1 MSIAAKNVA
10 TRPHACYFTPMS
22 GMVFNIQKYSISDGP
37 GIRTTV
43 FLKGCPARCWWCHN
57 PESQASRPETAVT
70 ESRCLACGECVT
82 ACPRGIIG
90 NGALATGGCILC
102 GACVE
107 ACPSGA
113 RSLAGTE
120 MTVPQVLAV
129 VMQDRIFYEESG
141 GGVTFSGGEPLMQ
154 FEFLKTLLSAC
165 REQGLRTAVDTGGF
179 APREHLLEISGLADL
194 ILYDLKLMD
203 DRRHREATGLGNRLV
218 LDNLAA
224 LGRVH
229 EGIWIRVPI
238 IPGVNDDQDNL
249 AETARFAAG
258 LQGVRQV
265 SLLPF
270 HRTWH
275 GKLGRLG
282 RTAPGNGAATPSHR
296 RMETLAEIF
305 QDAGLTTRIGG

>member
-1 MSIAAKNVA
+1 MG
-10 TRPHACYFTPMS
+10 R
-22 GMVFNIQKYSISDGP
+22 GLVFNIQKYSISDGP

-57 PESQASRPETAVT
+57 PESQDPQPETTVMA
-70 ESRCLACGECVT
+70 SRCLACGECVT

-90 NGALATGGCILC
+90 DGRQGAADCILC

-107 ACPSGA
+107 ACPPGA

-120 MTVPQVLAV
+120 MTTAQVLAV
-129 VMQDRIFYEESG
+129 VMQDRIFYEESA

-154 FEFLKTLLSAC
+154 FEFLRELLVAC
-165 REQGLRTAVDTGGF
+165 REQGIRTAVDTGGF
-179 APREHLLEISGLADL
+179 APQEQLLEIAGLADL

-203 DRRHREATGLGNRLV
+203 DQRHREATGLGNRLV
-218 LDNLAA
+218 LDNLAV

-229 EGIWIRVPI
+229 GTIWIRVPI
-238 IPGVNDDQDNL
+238 IPGVNDDGANL
-249 AETARFAAG
+249 AETARLAAG
-258 LQGVRQV
+258 IPGVRQV
-265 SLLPF
+265 NLLPF

-282 RTAPGNGAATPSHR
+282 RPMPDHDTVTPSQE

-305 QDAGLTTRIGG
+305 RSAGLTTKTGG

>member
-1 MSIAAKNVA
+1 MG
-10 TRPHACYFTPMS
+10 R
-22 GMVFNIQKYSISDGP
+22 GLVFNIQKYSISDGP

-57 PESQASRPETAVT
+57 PESQAPQPETTVMV
-70 ESRCLACGECVT
+70 SRCLACGECVT
-82 ACPRGIIG
+82 ACPQGLG
-90 NGALATGGCILC
+90 SGKQGAADCILC

-107 ACPSGA
+107 ACPPGA

-120 MTVPQVLAV
+120 MTTAQVLAV
-129 VMQDRIFYEESG
+129 VMQDRIFYEESA

-154 FEFLKTLLSAC
+154 FEFLRGLLVAC
-165 REQGLRTAVDTGGF
+165 REQGIRTAVDTGGF
-179 APREHLLEISGLADL
+179 APQEQLLEIAGLTDL

-203 DRRHREATGLGNRLV
+203 DQRHRAATGLGNRPV

-229 EGIWIRVPI
+229 GAIWVRVPI
-238 IPGVNDDQDNL
+238 IPGVNDDGANL

-258 LQGVRQV
+258 IQGVRQV
-265 SLLPF
+265 NLLPF

-275 GKLGRLG
+275 AKLGRLG
-282 RTAPGNGAATPSHR
+282 RAMPDHDTTTPSQE
-296 RMETLAEIF
+296 RMEELAEIF
-305 QDAGLTTRIGG
+305 RSAGLTTKIGG

>member
-1 MSIAAKNVA
+1 MGQ
-10 TRPHACYFTPMS
+10 

-57 PESQASRPETAVT
+57 PESQAAQPETTVI
-70 ESRCLACGECVT
+70 ESRCLACGECSA
-82 ACPRGIIG
+82 ACLQGVRSGSED
-90 NGALATGGCILC
+90 AAACILC

-107 ACPSGA
+107 ACPPGA
-113 RSLAGTE
+113 LRLAGME
-120 MTVPQVLAV
+120 MTTAQVLAV

-154 FEFLKTLLSAC
+154 FDFLKTLLTAC

-179 APREHLLEISGLADL
+179 APLEHLLEIAGLADL

-203 DRRHREATGLGNRLV
+203 DQRHRAATGLGNRQV
-218 LDNLAA
+218 LENLAA
-224 LGRVH
+224 LARVH
-229 EGIWIRVPI
+229 RGIWIRVPI
-238 IPGVNDDQDNL
+238 IPGVNDDPDNL
-249 AETARFAAG
+249 KATGRFAAG

-265 SLLPF
+265 NLLPF

-275 GKLGRLG
+275 AKLGHLG
-282 RTAPGNGAATPSHR
+282 RSVPGTDTATPSQQ
-296 RMETLAEIF
+296 RMEELAEIF
-305 QDAGLTTRIGG
+305 RDAGLITRIGG

>member
-1 MSIAAKNVA
+1 MG
-10 TRPHACYFTPMS
+10 R
-22 GMVFNIQKYSISDGP
+22 GLVFNIQKYSISDGP

-57 PESQASRPETAVT
+57 PESQASLPETTVM
-70 ESRCLACGECVT
+70 ESRCLDCGGCVA
-82 ACPRGIIG
+82 ACPRVIIG
-90 NGALATGGCILC
+90 NGTQSTDDCILC

-107 ACPSGA
+107 ACPPGA
-113 RSLAGTE
+113 RRLAGTE
-120 MTVPQVLAV
+120 MATSQVLAV
-129 VMQDRIFYEESG
+129 VIQDRIFYEESG

-154 FEFLKTLLSAC
+154 FDFLKALLTAC
-165 REQGLRTAVDTGGF
+165 RERGLRTAVDTGGF
-179 APREHLLEISGLADL
+179 APVEHLLEIAGLADL

-203 DRRHREATGLGNRLV
+203 ERRHREATGLGNRQV
-218 LDNLAA
+218 LENLAA

-238 IPGVNDDQDNL
+238 IPGVNDDQGNL
-249 AETARFAAG
+249 AATARFATG

-265 SLLPF
+265 NLLPF

-282 RTAPGNGAATPSHR
+282 RAAPGNDTVPPSHQ
-296 RMETLAEIF
+296 RMEELAAIF
-305 QDAGLTTRIGG
+305 RGAGLTTRIGG